1 VSDLPARSPHPDP
14 WAVVEH
20 HARVA
25 AERGTEAVLS
35 PGQRLAL
42 YATTAPEVIG
52 ARRMERSEFG
62 VLGRFARSG
71 EWWTAAIPGS
81 RDRLAWNEQGDV
93 VVSNR
98 MDALILQ
105 AVIGGFATLLAFTV
119 LGRIGGPR
127 ALIPALMVGAGV
139 AMVAARLATRW
150 TMLGDGNNHPLAE
163 RTLQQFLQRYEEG
176 VARE

>member
-20 HARVA
+20 HAQA
-25 AERGTEAVLS
+25 AAARGTEAVLS

-62 VLGRFARSG
+62 MLGRFTRSG

-81 RDRLAWNEQGDV
+81 GDRLAWNEQGDV

-98 MDALILQ
+98 TDAAIRQ
-105 AVIGGFATLLAFTV
+105 AVIGGFGALLAFTAFA
-119 LGRIGGPR
+119 RIAGPR
-127 ALIPALMVGAGV
+127 ALFPALIVGVGV
-139 AMVAARLATRW
+139 AVIAARVATRW
-150 TMLGDGNNHPLAE
+150 TLLGDGRNHPLAE

>member
-1 VSDLPARSPHPDP
+1 MSDLPERAPHPDP

-25 AERGTEAVLS
+25 AARGTEAVLS

-42 YATTAPEVIG
+42 YATTAPELIG

-62 VLGRFARSG
+62 MLGRFARNG

-81 RDRLAWNEQGDV
+81 GDRLAWNEQGDV

-98 MDALILQ
+98 THAVIRQ

-127 ALIPALMVGAGV
+127 AIIPALMVGAGA
-139 AMVAARLATRW
+139 AMIAARLAARW
-150 TMLGDGNNHPLAE
+150 TLLGDGHNHPLAE

>member
-1 VSDLPARSPHPDP
+1 MTDQPARAPHPDP

-98 MDALILQ
+98 MDATIRQ

-127 ALIPALMVGAGV
+127 ALLPALMVGAGV

-150 TMLGDGNNHPLAE
+150 TMLGDGNNHPVAE

-176 VARE
+176 VAR

>member
-1 VSDLPARSPHPDP
+1 MTDQPSRAPHPDP

-62 VLGRFARSG
+62 MLGRFARSG

-98 MDALILQ
+98 MDALIRQ

-150 TMLGDGNNHPLAE
+150 TVLGDGNNHPLAE

-176 VARE
+176 VAR